1 MPLIPLELPAGVF
14 RNGTR
19 LQARGRWYDANLI
32 RWRDGRMRPVGGWS
46 KITTS
51 ALDGVGRSMF
61 AWKSQAGNS
70 LLAIGT
76 GQKLYIYASSVGTPF
91 NVTPSGFQQG
101 SASSSQGTGYGAGRF
116 NGPTTIKTVTASDIA
131 VGSSTTITSTSTD
144 FTTIFSGP
152 EDIQASGFSNSAN
165 NKTYPNFHHVS
176 TVAANTLTIPA
187 GGLSTESAGSAI
199 TLSAARGFGEDAAT
213 TGLTLDATTWSFDSF
228 GEFLVAV
235 GTSDGK
241 LYYWQP
247 SQLGQQ
253 TAAAVVTG
261 APTQNLG
268 VIVSKERIV
277 ICLGSGGNPK
287 LVKWGDQEALVG
299 SSVWTPAATNTA
311 GSFELETAGSIM
323 SAKRV
328 GDRILVWTSND
339 CHALDWVGPPY
350 IYGRSK
356 IGDACGLISNQAAV
370 SVRGIAAWISDGSF
384 WMYDGVVKPLQSEVA
399 AYVFDDIN
407 ELYTSMIYGAAN
419 KEFNEIWWFYVG
431 KGSTEV
437 NKYVVWNFAENWWS
451 IGQLPRTS
459 MIDSGV
465 FSYPI
470 GLGTDGLLYQ
480 HEKKG
485 ATTSRAEG
493 VAVPTSFQNVGLQDR
508 ALVQGTD
515 ATNEA
520 AYVFAESGPFEMG
533 NGDRIMHANQLITDT
548 ENLGDNGL
556 RFKFKTQQ
564 TPEDTEAE
572 SAIYDIQSDGY
583 TDIRVQG
590 REVSLRVESPYD
602 QDWDIGRVRMEVTQG
617 GRR

>member
-1 MPLIPLELPAGVF
+1 MPLIPLELPPGVS

-19 LQARGRWYDANLI
+19 LQSRGRWYDANLI

-61 AWKSQAGNS
+61 SWKSNAGQNF
-70 LLAIGT
+70 LAIGT
-76 GQKLYIYASSVGTPF
+76 GEKLYLYSASVGSSF
-91 NVTPSGFQQG
+91 DITPSGFVAG
-101 SASSSQGTGYGAGRF
+101 RATAVQGTGYGVGGF
-116 NGPTTIKTVTASDIA
+116 NGTAIQKTVTASDIA

-144 FTTIFSGP
+144 FTTIFSAP

-165 NKTYPNFHHVS
+165 NKTYPDFHHV
-176 TVAANTLTIPA
+176 TNVAANTLTISGTLTPEA
-187 GGLSTESAGSAI
+187 AGSDI
-199 TLSAARGFGEDAAT
+199 TLSAARGFGESV
-213 TGLTLDATTWSFDSF
+213 GSSSLTLDATTWSFDSF

-247 SQLGQQ
+247 AQLGQQ

-261 APTQNLG
+261 APTGNLG

-299 SSVWTPAATNTA
+299 TSVWTPAATNTA

-323 SAKRV
+323 TAKKV
-328 GDRILVWTSND
+328 GDRILIWTSQD

-356 IGDACGLISNQAAV
+356 IGEACGVISPQAAV

-384 WMYDGVVKPLQSEVA
+384 WMYDGVVKPLKSEVA
-399 AYVFDDIN
+399 AYIFDDIN
-407 ELYTSMIYGAAN
+407 PTQTSQIYGVPN
-419 KEFNEIWWFYVG
+419 KEFNEIWWFYVSKSG
-431 KGSTEV
+431 TEID
-437 NKYVVWNFAENWWS
+437 KYVIWNYAENWWS

-465 FSYPI
+465 YGYPI

-480 HEKKG
+480 HEQKSSG
-485 ATTSRAEG
+485 TTRSDDAG
-493 VAVPTSFQNVGLQDR
+493 VPTSFSNVGLQDR
-508 ALVQGTD
+508 QLAQGT
-515 ATNEA
+515 TTQNET
-520 AYVFAESGPFEMG
+520 AYVYAESGPFELG
-533 NGDRIMHANQLITDT
+533 NGDRVMHAKQLITDT
-548 ENLGDNGL
+548 ENVGSNGL
-556 RFKFKTQQ
+556 RFRFKTRQ
-564 TPEDTEAE
+564 TPAQTLSE
-572 SAIYDIQSDGY
+572 SQIYDLQADGY
-583 TDIRVQG
+583 TDIREQG
-590 REVSLRVESPYD
+590 RELSLRVESPYD
-602 QDWDIGRVRMEVTQG
+602 QDFDIGRVKMQVSPG